1 MTNKPGEIV
10 GSSQPG
16 QPAVNKTTTTALNGH
31 HSDVQVRLDDRVRLM
46 SALLAATDFP
56 EKAQRRKPHGTHAHA
71 RATRKIL
78 ADYAQHPAVQTT
90 QALLDQSTP
99 LEALFTLALRLSLPD
114 IQLSGEAP
122 TWMPIGYIE
131 KIRDFCTAAQLPA
144 WWQRERSLWEK
155 AETEAQHVFNHV
167 KFREFLIPFLD
178 EVDGQFVFIPNI
190 SYPTDHDLGL
200 RHDGALICI
209 APPPLAWGDNPPW
222 PYDEETMRMHSYR
235 MALSQVGRLLL
246 TDRLHDNR
254 DRLSEA
260 AQEELPLN
268 EQFRTAFPTWEDQ
281 FIELFVTALVA
292 MYLEQHMNEAEYKS
306 FVLMERRMR
315 GMNIL
320 PGTVSVLRRYL
331 QEKGGSKYSNL
342 MEFLPYFPK
351 QLRVAKRMVNI

>member
-1 MTNKPGEIV
+1 MTNKPGEV
-10 GSSQPG
+10 LGGRQSSAADGNGKTAAQGSG
-16 QPAVNKTTTTALNGH
+16 Q
-31 HSDVQVRLDDRVRLM
+31 SDVEVRLDDRVRLM

-56 EKAQRRKPHGTHAHA
+56 EKSQRRKPHGTHAHA
-71 RATRKIL
+71 RATRKL
-78 ADYAQHPAVQTT
+78 LGDHAQHPAVQTT

-99 LEALFTLALRLSLPD
+99 LEALFKLALRLSLPD
-114 IQLSGEAP
+114 LQLSGEAP
-122 TWMPIGYIE
+122 TWMPAGYLD
-131 KIRDFCTAAQLPA
+131 KIRDFYNVTQLA
-144 WWQRERSLWEK
+144 NWWQRERGVWDK
-155 AETEAQHVFNHV
+155 AVTEAQHVFV
-167 KFREFLIPFLD
+167 ATDFREFLLPFVD
-178 EVDGQFVFIPNI
+178 EIHGEFVFIPNI
-190 SYPTDHDLGL
+190 SYPTNYELGL
-200 RHDGALICI
+200 RLDNELICI

-235 MALSQVGRLLL
+235 AAISQYGRLLL
-246 TDRLHDNR
+246 TERLQSNR
-254 DRLSEA
+254 DKLAEA

-268 EQFRTAFPTWEDQ
+268 EQFRTDFPTWEEQ

-292 MYLEQHMNEAEYKS
+292 MYLEQHMNQAEYKS
-306 FVLMERRMR
+306 FVLMERKMR